1 MKKNKK
7 RNKEGRLLK
16 LAAVVLVLVLLAL
29 VGVVAHLERQQQPGG
44 KLPEETLP
52 EESLSETTTTDGQ
65 TKPTESSESATTG
78 TVETEPEETKLPG
91 VLVTVPDIEGT
102 YEQWLAAAMYYIP
115 FMDYPEYTVVG
126 LYTRTSTALEK
137 KMDSDGVY
145 MLLSN
150 GVEELLFH
158 SAPLADHRTEKGTTD
173 LHTAQ
178 LGYAT
183 FDRVDAKTVDLAA
196 MISLDP
202 ESLAEMMS
210 YTGLPGLYSR

>member
-16 LAAVVLVLVLLAL
+16 LAAAVLVLVLLAL
-29 VGVVAHLERQQQPGG
+29 VGVVAHLERQQRPD
-44 KLPEETLP
+44 ETLP
-52 EESLSETTTTDGQ
+52 EESLPEMSATAGQ
-65 TKPTESSESATTG
+65 TNPAEPSEPATGVVETEPE
-78 TVETEPEETKLPG
+78 ETEPEETKLPG

-102 YEQWLAAAMYYIP
+102 YEHWLAAAMYYIP

-126 LYTRTSTALEK
+126 LYTRTATVLEK

-183 FDRVDAKTVDLAA
+183 FDRVDAKTVDLAT